1 MESSY
6 RSASAER
13 PVQKNTRTG
22 TGIGAE
28 TTISLELKSEIF
40 RSRERVSMYDRHKQR
55 TFVQCSAAEQHATA
69 FKTTADTSALVKIAG
84 AAVPRPGHLPG
95 PLRVPPERPG
105 RGGGADWDGEL
116 GQVAVPHLQRQLGKL
131 RLGHNQLHLECR
143 AHLPT
148 AGSCCPPV

>member
-55 TFVQCSAAEQHATA
+55 TFVQCSAAEQQATA
-69 FKTTADTSALVKIAG
+69 FKTTADTSALVKIA
-84 AAVPRPGHLPG
+84 
-95 PLRVPPERPG
+95 
-105 RGGGADWDGEL
+105 DWDGEL
-116 GQVAVPHLQRQLGKL
+116 GQVAVPHVQRQLGS
-131 RLGHNQLHLECR
+131 E
-143 AHLPT
+143 T
-148 AGSCCPPV
+148 FDMDIISCT